1 MERDTLMRNHIVLDT
16 FYDIHIHCPFC
27 GTPATF
33 ASNGGYEVKGCDH
46 LLFLT
51 AEEFHMSV
59 SKRLEASIKTR
70 GWILERQEDG
80 LANIFSKDEHEDVN
94 ILELITDFDDAI
106 LIEQQDGPPTLMSS
120 FTAFAY
126 SDEDYQRRYSNR

>member
-33 ASNGGYEVKGCDH
+33 AANGGYEVKGCDH

-59 SKRLEASIKTR
+59 SKRLEY
-70 GWILERQEDG
+70 
-80 LANIFSKDEHEDVN
+80 DEG
-94 ILELITDFDDAI
+94 
-106 LIEQQDGPPTLMSS
+106 QQHRHG
-120 FTAFAY
+120 
-126 SDEDYQRRYSNR
+126 NREAH